1 MAEIPTL
8 KETQDHFGSKGFA
21 LLGISLDESRDALDK
36 KVKAAGVDWTIG
48 FDGKG
53 WKAGPAL
60 RYNIHSIP
68 SNWLIDRDGTI
79 RKKNPEP
86 GDIGDLVA
94 DLLGEGKGK
103 AAPSSGGKSGE

>member
-8 KETQDHFGSKGFA
+8 KKIQDRFGSKGFA

-36 KVKAAGVDWTIG
+36 KVKAAGLDWTIG
-48 FDGKG
+48 FDGKR
-53 WKAGPAL
+53 WQAGPAV

-86 GDIGDLVA
+86 EAIGEIVA
-94 DLLGEGKGK
+94 ELLGEGD
-103 AAPSSGGKSGE
+103 GGKKGE